1 MKTLLVHPPCSL
13 NEKQKTLRF
22 PLGIVCL
29 ASYLKK
35 KGQDVR
41 IYHESAFSARGLIKI
56 LKDYR
61 PDIVGLSCDSANAD
75 ACFELSR
82 TVKTINN
89 HALVIL
95 GGIHATYF
103 HRQIL
108 KHIPTVDIV
117 VRDEG
122 EETLTEIVSH
132 LTKGKTPDQ
141 LKNIRGGTYRA
152 NRGIVAAP
160 DRPFFDNMDRLPF
173 LSYELLDMAK
183 ILPYSHNFADW
194 WPVHSGRGCCYNC
207 KFCASVGQWKRTL
220 RVMSPQRVME
230 EIDHCREQYHIRHC
244 FFYELT
250 FSINKPRV
258 LQICRLMKNSGI
270 KWGCRTRVDD
280 VNPALLKEMRRA
292 GCERIVYGVESFS
305 DRMLKLMGKT
315 YTAAAAAKA
324 LKASHDTGIQ
334 SFFQV
339 MLGFP
344 GETEETLRETVKA
357 IREIPKGIICNA
369 VNIFQLHPGSPMYA
383 LMKKLGMIDDEAWF
397 KGFKMEDF
405 IRIYYPAEF
414 IKKIYRARDEIKK
427 ITQHKNTGTTS

>member
-1 MKTLLVHPPCSL
+1 MKTLLIHPPCSL
-13 NEKQKTLRF
+13 DEKQKTLRF
-22 PLGIVCL
+22 PLGIACL
-29 ASYLKK
+29 ASYLKRE
-35 KGQDVR
+35 GLDVR
-41 IYHESAFSARGLIKI
+41 IYHEPAFSARGLMKI

-75 ACFELSR
+75 ICFELSR
-82 TVKTINN
+82 SIKAADHRI
-89 HALVIL
+89 LVVL

-108 KHIPTVDIV
+108 EHIPTVDVV

-122 EETLTEIVSH
+122 EETLAEIISY
-132 LTKGKTPDQ
+132 LSRKKAPNQLAKIKGVTCRTGRV
-141 LKNIRGGTYRA
+141 IF
-152 NRGIVAAP
+152 AAP
-160 DRPFFDNMDRLPF
+160 DRPFVKDMDELPF
-173 LSYELLDMAK
+173 LAYELLDMAK
-183 ILPYSHNFADW
+183 ILPHSHNFADW
-194 WPVHSGRGCCYNC
+194 WPIHSGRGCCYDC

-220 RVMSPQRVME
+220 RTMSPRRVMD
-230 EIDHCREQYHIRHC
+230 EIDYCRQQYHIQRC

-258 LQICRLMKNSGI
+258 LQLCRLMKNNGI

-280 VNPALLKEMRRA
+280 VNPAILKEMRRA

-324 LKASHDTGIQ
+324 LNESHSTGIQ
-334 SFFQV
+334 SYFQV

-344 GETEETLRETVKA
+344 GENEETLRETVEA

-383 LMKKLGMIDDEAWF
+383 LTKKLGMIDDEAWF

-414 IKKIYRARDEIKK
+414 IKKITRARDEIKK
-427 ITQHKNTGTTS
+427 ITRHKNTGTSS